1 MVTDSVLFWVNLLV
15 VILLILKF
23 AAKPFMDLLRGRG
36 KEKAADLSRLEAE
49 KKKLYEEIA
58 KTNKMIDEKKAIIAD
73 SEEDI
78 IKKGETIKAGI
89 IREAGIESDKII
101 EKAVREA
108 EQKAKEAAEK
118 LRAEVINEIFDKQ
131 PGNKKD

>member
-58 KTNKMIDEKKAIIAD
+58 KTNKMIDEKKAIIVD